1 MVEISNENIPPV
13 SDDEEND
20 QDEEDLEED
29 EDDLE
34 EADDERDNSV
44 LNEMGVRQ
52 GSQML
57 RLDGQQTEASSPP
70 PAKKGRS
77 ELARFYEA
85 AVKGRT
91 LRSTAPGQLG
101 PGNFILVCYM
111 VKIHGETVVT
121 PTSMN
126 NLRSLTIYNLPQMT
140 VMKILTMVEVGEE
153 VKIPTMEG
161 TTAGKRQ

>member
-1 MVEISNENIPPV
+1 MVQISNQNIPPV

-111 VKIHGETVVT
+111 VKI
-121 PTSMN
+121 MN
-126 NLRSLTIYNLPQMT
+126 LYPHIY
-140 VMKILTMVEVGEE
+140 E
-153 VKIPTMEG
+153 
-161 TTAGKRQ
+161 

>member
-101 PGNFILVCYM
+101 PGNFILVCHM
-111 VKIHGETVVT
+111 AKIHGEI
-121 PTSMN
+121 SMN
-126 NLRSLTIYNLPQMT
+126 SPQESNN
-140 VMKILTMVEVGEE
+140 I
-153 VKIPTMEG
+153 
-161 TTAGKRQ
+161 

>member
-1 MVEISNENIPPV
+1 MVETSNENIPPV

-111 VKIHGETVVT
+111 VKIYT

-126 NLRSLTIYNLPQMT
+126 NLRILTIYNVPQMT
-140 VMKILTMVEVGEE
+140 GMKILMMVEVGEE